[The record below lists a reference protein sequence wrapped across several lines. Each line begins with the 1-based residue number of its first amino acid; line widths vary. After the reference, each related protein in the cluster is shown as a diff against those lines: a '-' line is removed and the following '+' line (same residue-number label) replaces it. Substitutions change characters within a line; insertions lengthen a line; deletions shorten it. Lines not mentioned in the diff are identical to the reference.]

1 MKKEII
7 TMKKITNKVNELA
20 VRGYIKGAQAKEKVV
35 SVLTQRSGE
44 GFVDTALVR
53 HVSN

>member
-1 MKKEII
+1 MKKF
-7 TMKKITNKVNELA
+7 TNKVNEMA
-20 VRGYIKGAQAKEKVV
+20 VRGIVMGAQAKEKVV
-35 SVLTQRSGE
+35 AILTQRSGE